1 MPLERQALLRS
12 ALFMAVLLS
21 FAQPALCDEV
31 VTVRLDFGENAL
43 TGICQNILSG
53 EDGMPLRTFNPDAVY
68 HHGRFIDPVPLGA
81 IVTKI
86 EVTLWAGRWA
96 DPPDA
101 IGVFFS
107 QESHLPT
114 STPIGEP
121 VPFASPA
128 LDCHNPPAQLLPTF
142 HFTSETYPAG
152 FPFYVYRNIQPN
164 TPNLINILRI
174 GGGNFGVGL
183 EGGKVTLHYEPPPRI
198 EFVTTSDEETQRH
211 ILLHKYRAD
220 ASYPSRHQEADGT
233 IVVYAR
239 VLKSTGEPLPDQ
251 RVYFRLADPPD
262 TAAYFQGRSTW
273 GDNYTP
279 QFEPQAKLSVTEVT
293 SDNAGI
299 VSTTLSVPDHIA
311 GNNYAIEAGFT
322 NDLLG
327 TRYTCEQLN
336 CFRSYEFT
344 TWKRIYLEH
353 DAMFRK
359 GSLLWADSGAN
370 APPQLANDPD
380 HTRSLYVVDRG
391 EFHKGDTVMAV
402 HAPRADMIGRLEFY
416 SETRKVVRV
425 ERLSGKNKDQGRI
438 VLDRPLAGDYYAED
452 FSDPLLGDG
461 VGIVGSASAPL
472 GDWTLLAN
480 TLFLTP
486 FAEAFIEYIH
496 MPANWTEKPPG
507 AQTAADP
514 GTLVPHVTVIN
525 KNPGGPVR
533 AQRFARKWFKS
544 FGLPNHQHLLGVDTP
559 ANGLDRG
566 ITFAGAGE
574 NVTYIYSGF
583 IDGRR
588 SSYRD
593 WGLNGEVTF
602 HELSHQWHVDE
613 YDTGP
618 PLSEHC
624 LEFMWPTS
632 SLSCSMIPD
641 MGREVT
647 APGADSECSSTI
659 CNEWFDGKVGFHVV
673 FDGLGHVRSEFLDIR
688 RRPEPVPQSYGVQSK

>member
-1 MPLERQALLRS
+1 MPIERQALLRS

-128 LDCHNPPAQLLPTF
+128 LDCHNPPAQVLPTF

-279 QFEPQAKLSVTEVT
+279 QFEPQAKLSVTEAT

-359 GSLLWADSGAN
+359 GSLLWADSGPN

-402 HAPRADMIGRLEFY
+402 HAPRADLIGRLEFY
-416 SETRKVVRV
+416 SEARKVVGI
-425 ERLSGKNKDQGRI
+425 ERLPTGPKSGGRI
-438 VLDRPLAGDYYAED
+438 VLDRPLTGDYYAKD
-452 FSDPLLGDG
+452 STDPLLGDG
-461 VGIVGSASAPL
+461 VGVMGSAVSP
-472 GDWTLLAN
+472 GSWTLLAN
-480 TLFLTP
+480 TLFLSP
-486 FAEAFIEYIH
+486 FDHAFVEYIH
-496 MPANWTEKPPG
+496 LPFAWGESPPG
-507 AQTAADP
+507 SQSTVADP
-514 GTLVPHVTVIN
+514 VTLVPHVEVLN
-525 KNPGGPVR
+525 GGQNGGVR
-533 AQRFARKWFKS
+533 QDLFARKWFAS
-544 FGLPNHQHLLGVDTP
+544 RGRPNHHHLIGADAP
-559 ANGLDRG
+559 SNGRDRG
-566 ITFAGAGE
+566 VTQSRANDNF
-574 NVTYIYSGF
+574 TYIYTG
-583 IDGRR
+583 ILEGKHAT
-588 SSYRD
+588 YGD
-593 WGLNGEVTF
+593 WTLNGEVTF

-613 YDTGP
+613 FHAGP
-618 PLSEHC
+618 PDTEHC
-624 LEFMWPTS
+624 LEFMWPTTT
-632 SLSCSMIPD
+632 LSCSMVPD
-641 MGREVT
+641 LGKTVVS
-647 APGADSECSSTI
+647 PGSDSACGSTV
-659 CNEWFDGKVGFHVV
+659 CGEWFDGRVGFHVIH
-673 FDGLGHVRSEFLDIR
+673 DGLGNTRSEFLDIR
-688 RRPEPVPQSYGVQSK
+688 RRPEPVPQSYGVRNK